1 MIVSGFDRDAG
12 VDGRRRAAQMN
23 LAVIIHFGLD
33 HGGDKAAE
41 GRLHAHAAADARR
54 RLAPAGFFR
63 DQRQRPC
70 SMLRAGG

>member
-1 MIVSGFDRDAG
+1 MIVSGLTAMPVSTADVARL
-12 VDGRRRAAQMN
+12 N

-54 RLAPAGFFR
+54 QRLVRKFP
-63 DQRQRPC
+63 QLCLP
-70 SMLRAGG
+70 